1 MCVSH
6 NHPANPGKEAVELGV
21 DYALFVFHRKMWSSF
36 LCFSA
41 CFGRFNGANDCVS
54 PTLKP
59 TESADIFKAWMT
71 PTVSGFEGLFGFTW
85 SLFFC
90 FCYCYLTAPLNV
102 PAEAAWTAA
111 QLHWRTCWI
120 WYLRGGAPASWS
132 HPQVP
137 RREPDR
143 EVWLTSSHIHP
154 PRLQSSYRVPFFPLC
169 SLPADIPRG
178 CTEPPPPPAALLL
191 CPK

>member
-102 PAEAAWTAA
+102 PAEAGLDGRRAALKDLLNLIPAWWSSSILVPPPSSQERARQGSLTHLLPHPSSPPSIFLSCSLFSFVLPACRHTPR
-111 QLHWRTCWI
+111 LYR
-120 WYLRGGAPASWS
+120 APPS
-132 HPQVP
+132 P
-137 RREPDR
+137 RRSP
-143 EVWLTSSHIHP
+143 
-154 PRLQSSYRVPFFPLC
+154 
-169 SLPADIPRG
+169 SLP
-178 CTEPPPPPAALLL
+178 
-191 CPK
+191 